1 MKIKTAEILC
11 VGTELLLGEVVNT
24 NAAYIGRKLA
34 ELGISVYRTG
44 VIGDNPQRLR
54 REFLAAA
61 ERADLVIMSGGLGPT
76 YDDLTKET
84 VADSLGLEMVRD
96 EKVLDSIRS
105 YFAKTGRTMSQNNE
119 KQADVPRGA
128 TAIENPYG
136 TAPGIFIEL
145 DSLAVIMLPG
155 PPRELIPMMEER
167 VIPLLAAATD
177 RTLVSKNVYIIGM
190 GESEV
195 ESHLLP
201 LMKEGSN
208 PTVAPYAKEG
218 EVRLRV
224 SAMAENA
231 QKGSELCDGAIEQ
244 IRASAVG
251 KFIYGVDVDSMQNA
265 LFLRLRERGLTLAT
279 AESCTG
285 GLIAKLITDLQG
297 SSAVFAGGAV
307 TYSNESKRLLA
318 DVSEETLAAHSAVSA
333 EVAIEMARGIRKRL
347 NADVGVST
355 TGSAG
360 PAPDPSSDEPV
371 GTVYIGVST
380 ASEDKAIRLSLSDQ
394 RSRDYIRQVAASRAM
409 REVFGAI

>member
-34 ELGISVYRTG
+34 ELGISVYRTS
-44 VIGDNPQRLR
+44 VIGDNPERLKS
-54 REFLAAA
+54 EFIAAA

-84 VADSLGLEMVRD
+84 VANALGLEMVRD
-96 EKVLDSIRS
+96 ENVLDAIRS
-105 YFAKTGRTMSQNNE
+105 YFAKTGRIMSQNNE

-136 TAPGIFIEL
+136 TAPGIFIEQ
-145 DSLAVIMLPG
+145 DALAVVMLPG
-155 PPRELIPMMEER
+155 PPRELVPMMEER
-167 VIPLLAAATD
+167 VVPLLAAATD

-224 SAMAENA
+224 SAMSENA
-231 QKGSELCDGAIEQ
+231 QKGSELCDGAIER

-251 KFIYGVDVDSMQNA
+251 KFIYGVDVDSIQNA
-265 LFLRLRERGLTLAT
+265 LLIKLRERGLTLAA

-297 SSAVFAGGAV
+297 ASAVFAGGAV
-307 TYSNESKRLLA
+307 TYSNESKHLLA

-347 NADVGVST
+347 GADVGVST

-360 PAPDPSSDEPV
+360 PAPDPTSDEPV
-371 GTVYIGVST
+371 GTVYIGIST
-380 ASEDKAIRLSLSDQ
+380 AAEDKAIRLSLSDQ

-409 REVFGAI
+409 REIFSVI